1 MDDNSLLMLLRSDPE
16 RGLARIVEQYSA
28 YVHKAAYTRLRSVC
42 TREDIE
48 EAVSDIFLMFYNIG
62 KKNNFE
68 MRSVRAVL
76 SVIAKRHCI
85 NVFRKKCKQTETLAY
100 DDLEN
105 IIADEES
112 KNIEL
117 IDAIK
122 QLGEP
127 DSQIFIRKYYL
138 GQKNIDIA
146 KDLNMNIS
154 TLNMRIS
161 RGLKKLKKI
170 LEEGM

>member
-1 MDDNSLLMLLRSDPE
+1 MNDMKLLMMLRSDPE
-16 RGLARIVEQYSA
+16 QGLAQVVRQYSA
-28 YVHKAAYTRLRSVC
+28 YVHKVTYTRLRDVC
-42 TREDIE
+42 TKEDIE

-62 KKNNFE
+62 KKTSFD
-68 MRSVRAVL
+68 MRSVQAVL
-76 SVIAKRHCI
+76 SVVAKRHCI
-85 NVFRKKCKQTETLAY
+85 NIFHRQCRQEETLTY

-105 IIADEES
+105 IISDNES
-112 KNIEL
+112 DNTEL
-117 IDAIK
+117 IEAIK

-127 DSQIFIRKYYL
+127 DCLIIIRKYYF

-146 KDLNMNIS
+146 KDLGMNIS